1 MTKKMRFAIVGAGV
15 ISPLHARAILGHPEA
30 ELTAIVD
37 EIPEKANALAKEF
50 GSPPTFAT
58 LEQMLNEGEVDAVCV
73 CVPSGLHR
81 DVTVASARAGKHVLC
96 EKPLGITAK
105 DMDEMIETCHTNGV
119 KLATVFQKRTT
130 EAALLTKK
138 VVDEGK
144 LGRLVMGD
152 AYLKYF
158 RSREYY
164 KSAGWRGTWALDG
177 GGALMNQGV
186 HGVDIIRW
194 LMGDVESV
202 FAYASPLIHDIEVE
216 DTAVAVIKY
225 VSGAYGV
232 IQGATTVNPGQEARF
247 EIHGEHGSIIYGD
260 SGFKV
265 WKTLD
270 GDTVPG
276 SEPGGTAEGTD
287 DPHAI
292 SADGHYILVDD
303 LIRAVRDNRE
313 PLISGEEARK
323 SVDLILAIYESA
335 RTGREVRLNAGGVK
349 P

>member
-1 MTKKMRFAIVGAGV
+1 MTKRMRFAIVGAGV
-15 ISPLHARAILGHPEA
+15 ISPFHARAIISHPEA

-37 EIPEKANALAKEF
+37 EVPEKAEAFSKEY
-50 GSPPTFAT
+50 GSPPVYAT
-58 LEQMLNEGEVDAVCV
+58 LEQMLKEGEVDAVCV

-81 DVTVASARAGKHVLC
+81 HVTVAAARAGKHVLC

-105 DMDEMIETCHTNGV
+105 DMDEMIEACRAHNV

-130 EAALLTKK
+130 EEAILTKK
-138 VVDEGK
+138 AVEEGK
-144 LGRLVMGD
+144 LGRLVLGD

-202 FAYASPLIHDIEVE
+202 FSYASPLIHDIEVE
-216 DTAVAVIKY
+216 DTAVAVLKY
-225 VSGAYGV
+225 TNGAYGV
-232 IQGATTVNPGQEARF
+232 IQGTTTVNPGQEARF

-260 SGFKV
+260 SGFKL

-270 GDTVPG
+270 GDEAPG
-276 SEPGGTAEGTD
+276 SIQHRTADGTD
-287 DPHAI
+287 DPHVI

-303 LIRAVRDNRE
+303 LIQAVRENRE
-313 PLISGEEARK
+313 PLISGDEARK

-335 RTGREVRLNAGGVK
+335 QTGREVRLHPGGVK
-349 P
+349 A

>member
-15 ISPLHARAILGHPEA
+15 ISPLHARAIVNHPEA

-37 EIPEKANALAKEF
+37 EVQEKAEALAKEF
-50 GSPPTFAT
+50 GSPPIYAT
-58 LEQMLNEGEVDAVCV
+58 LEQMLKEGEVDAVCI

-81 DVTVASARAGKHVLC
+81 DVTVAAARAGKHVLC

-105 DMDEMIETCHTNGV
+105 DMDEMIEACRSNGV

-138 VVDEGK
+138 AVDEGK
-144 LGRLVMGD
+144 LGRLVLGD
-152 AYLKYF
+152 AYLKYY

-164 KSAGWRGTWALDG
+164 KSAGWRGTWLLDG

-202 FAYASPLIHDIEVE
+202 FAYAAPLIHDIEVE
-216 DTAVAVIKY
+216 DTAVAVLKY
-225 VSGAYGV
+225 TSGAYGV
-232 IQGATTVNPGQEARF
+232 IQGTTTVNPGQEARF

-265 WKTLD
+265 WKTID
-270 GDTVPG
+270 GDEAPG
-276 SEPGGTAEGTD
+276 SSLKGAADGTD
-287 DPHAI
+287 DPQAI
-292 SADGHYILVDD
+292 SSDGHYILVDD
-303 LIRAVRDNRE
+303 LIKAVRQNRE

-335 RTGREVRLNAGGVK
+335 RTGREVRLKPGGAAL
-349 P
+349 

>member
-1 MTKKMRFAIVGAGV
+1 MTNTMRFAIVGAGV
-15 ISPLHARAILGHPEA
+15 ISPLHARAILAHPEA

-37 EIPEKANALAKEF
+37 EVPEKAEALAKEF
-50 GSPPTFAT
+50 GSPPTFTT
-58 LEQMLNEGEVDAVCV
+58 LEQMLKEAEVDAVCV

-81 DVTVASARAGKHVLC
+81 NVTVASARAGKHVLC
-96 EKPLGITAK
+96 EKPLGITAE
-105 DMDEMIETCHTNGV
+105 DMDVMIEACRTHGV

-130 EAALLTKK
+130 ELALLTKK
-138 VVDEGK
+138 AVDEGK
-144 LGRLVMGD
+144 LGRLVLGD
-152 AYLKYF
+152 AYLKYY

-216 DTAVAVIKY
+216 DTAVAVVKY
-225 VSGAYGV
+225 ANGAYGV
-232 IQGATTVNPGQEARF
+232 IQGTTTVNPGQEARF

-270 GDTVPG
+270 GDVAPG
-276 SEPGGTAEGTD
+276 SGLGGKADGTD

-303 LIRAVRDNRE
+303 LIRAARENRE

-335 RTGREVRLNAGGVK
+335 RTGKEVRLNAGGVK
-349 P
+349 R

>member
-1 MTKKMRFAIVGAGV
+1 MTKNMRFAIVGAGV
-15 ISPLHARAILGHPEA
+15 ISPLHARAIFSHPEA

-37 EIPEKANALAKEF
+37 EVPEKAEVLAKEF
-50 GSPPTFAT
+50 GSPPIYAT
-58 LEQMLNEGEVDAVCV
+58 VDEMLKNGEVDAVCI

-81 DVTVASARAGKHVLC
+81 DITLAAARAGKHVLC
-96 EKPLGITAK
+96 EKPLGITAR
-105 DMDEMIETCHTNGV
+105 DMDEMIEACRSSDV
-119 KLATVFQKRTT
+119 KLATVFQKRTAA
-130 EAALLTKK
+130 EALLTKK
-138 VVDEGK
+138 ALNEGK

-152 AYLKYF
+152 AYMKYF

-216 DTAVAVIKY
+216 DTAVAVVKY
-225 VSGAYGV
+225 ANGAYGV

-270 GDTVPG
+270 GDAAPVQ
-276 SEPGGTAEGTD
+276 AQRKAADGTD
-287 DPHAI
+287 DPQAI

-303 LIRAVRDNRE
+303 LIHSVRENRA

-335 RTGREVRLNAGGVK
+335 RTGREVRLQPGGD
-349 P
+349 PA